1 MGKAGRAVRDC
12 RTSAPEPGALPA
24 SRWRWEQSAP
34 DEPSQPQWRSIP
46 HSYAVERSLH
56 FALLCGPDTHCL
68 ASRRE
73 CLEAHSGRSRKT
85 LTAPVSA
92 GPGRFPPRTSLPK
105 FRYAMGSIYFKGGWI
120 HRPLGGRIR
129 SQRRSNRPVQRLN
142 LRQNV
147 LWQIRVRLQG
157 GDNSYTALGA
167 GGPPGHGGPEW
178 LLGKRLPYCAAADC
192 SNRSIALAKPSSSF
206 EAVTN
211 VADFC
216 TSGLAL
222 PIAMLTPLFLNIRTS
237 FGMSPMVAIW
247 LGGMLQSCENIPTTS
262 PLFALGFV
270 TSR

>member
-1 MGKAGRAVRDC
+1 MRPQQLALPSRQTFLHHSCRRITPQSRFRVAHLSATVVLERFQNWCSPAGTGRA
-12 RTSAPEPGALPA
+12 TL
-24 SRWRWEQSAP
+24 QP
-34 DEPSQPQWRSIP
+34 DLGDARND
-46 HSYAVERSLH
+46 
-56 FALLCGPDTHCL
+56 GT
-68 ASRRE
+68 
-73 CLEAHSGRSRKT
+73 
-85 LTAPVSA
+85 
-92 GPGRFPPRTSLPK
+92 
-105 FRYAMGSIYFKGGWI
+105 FKGLTCAWAAY
-120 HRPLGGRIR
+120 P
-129 SQRRSNRPVQRLN
+129 
-142 LRQNV
+142 
-147 LWQIRVRLQG
+147 
-157 GDNSYTALGA
+157 ALGA
-167 GGPPGHGGPEW
+167 GGSPGHGGPES
-178 LLGKRLPYCAAADC
+178 LLGKRLPYCAAEDC